1 MLSVNPKYALTTPVV
16 DLQDYLAGPTQERFQ
31 AYIVEWIKLY
41 PNKSVTELSQS
52 PRFHLTFLDD
62 SMVVLNL
69 LSQHPELLHNEEFQT
84 KYGFIEQEIENVRA
98 SMKKGGD
105 TNVLL
110 AECEIAMNLM
120 GQVCKGLE
128 DLDPCVALV
137 QVEGGGGGEEGEAEE
152 KAGASA

>member
-1 MLSVNPKYALTTPVV
+1 MLSVNPHYTLTTPVV

-41 PNKSVTELSQS
+41 PNKSVAELSQN
-52 PRFHLTFLDD
+52 PRFMLTFLDD

-84 KYGFIEQEIENVRA
+84 KYGFIEQEIDNVRQ
-98 SMKKGGD
+98 SIKQGTD
-105 TNVLL
+105 TSILL
-110 AECEIAMNLM
+110 AECAVAMNLM

-128 DLDPCVALV
+128 DLDPGVALV
-137 QVEGGGGGEEGEAEE
+137 QDVEAM
-152 KAGASA
+152 SCV